1 MYDSRNN
8 THLFSIGSSV
18 GNPFDKNHDDVKS
31 MTLKREPLSKSNSY
45 KSIVLQPIK
54 VEDYDYLPDRSQE
67 N

>member
-45 KSIVLQPIK
+45 KSIVL
-54 VEDYDYLPDRSQE
+54 
-67 N
+67 